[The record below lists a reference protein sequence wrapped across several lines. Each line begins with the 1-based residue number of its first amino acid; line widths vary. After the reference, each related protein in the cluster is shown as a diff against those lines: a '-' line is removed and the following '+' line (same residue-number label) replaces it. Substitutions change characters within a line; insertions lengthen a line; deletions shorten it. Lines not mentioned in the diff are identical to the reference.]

1 MAKKKNTV
9 RNVVEK
15 RREDGTLLYWLD
27 RDKKIGEYNIN
38 TDSSQYKHL
47 KKVELD
53 GFSTFP
59 KALYPTGFGFKVSG
73 GQLVEPLHSKY
84 GNKLLV
90 VLSATQISSVKKTNN
105 RVTVTIN
112 ANKLQQI
119 NREVSDVKRT
129 RRNEITTLVQD
140 FLIDQFPKEFTGTAS
155 DTFKYRPNKIAE
167 MLADQDVVENLSD
180 LDRFAIQAAF
190 PDLVEEMEFSL
201 RSAKKVK
208 IVTDG
213 INTSKKVY
221 LDKIIIEFEK
231 KLKGSSSENVWQKF
245 LHDHILT
252 LLNTYA
258 HVIEK
263 QSVELDGKYPDFMLI
278 DAYGYL
284 DVYEIKKPQTKLL
297 SYDNGRKNYYWH
309 AEISRAT
316 TQTEKYMSSIQRH
329 RYELESKLRK
339 ESVEAQIVRPRGFII
354 AGKRSN
360 LNTEEMREDFRVLND
375 SLKNIDV
382 ICFDDL
388 LDNLKALRD
397 RLDS

>member
-1 MAKKKNTV
+1 MAKKKTLA
-9 RNVVEK
+9 RNIIEK
-15 RREDGTLLYWLD
+15 RREDGSLLYRLD
-27 RDKKIGEYNIN
+27 RDNKVGEYHIN
-38 TDSSQYKHL
+38 TDSTQYKHL
-47 KKVELD
+47 KKVEIE
-53 GFSTFP
+53 GFATFP
-59 KALYPTGFGFKVSG
+59 VALYPTGFGFKISG
-73 GQLVEPLHSKY
+73 GQLIEPLHSKY
-84 GNKLLV
+84 GDKLTV
-90 VLSATQISSVKKTNN
+90 VLSATQPSSVKKTKTS
-105 RVTVTIN
+105 VTVTIN
-112 ANKLQQI
+112 AGKLQQV

-129 RRNEITTLVQD
+129 RRIEITSLVQD
-140 FLIDQFPKEFTGTAS
+140 FLIDQFPKEFSGTAS
-155 DTFKYRPNKIAE
+155 GTFKYRPNKIAE
-167 MLADQDVVENLSD
+167 MLADQDVVEHLSE

-221 LDKIIIEFEK
+221 LDNIIAEFEK

-297 SYDNGRKNYYWH
+297 SFDNGRKNYYWH
-309 AEISRAT
+309 ADISRAT

-329 RYELESKLRK
+329 RYELESKLHK
-339 ESVEAQIVRPRGFII
+339 ESVEARIVRPRGFII
-354 AGKRSN
+354 AGKRSD
-360 LNTEEMREDFRVLND
+360 LKSEEMREDFRVLND

-388 LDNLKALRD
+388 LDNLKALRE
-397 RLDS
+397 RLDN

>member
-1 MAKKKNTV
+1 MAKKKSAS
-9 RNVVEK
+9 RKIVEK
-15 RREDGTLLYWLD
+15 KREDGSLLYRLD
-27 RDKKIGEYNIN
+27 RDKKVGEYHVN
-38 TDSSQYKHL
+38 TDSSQYKYL
-47 KKVELD
+47 KKVQLD
-53 GFSTFP
+53 GFATFP
-59 KALYPTGFGFKVSG
+59 TALYPTGFGFKVSG
-73 GQLVEPLHSKY
+73 TQLVEPLGKKY
-84 GNKLLV
+84 GNKLSV
-90 VLSATQISSVKKTNN
+90 VLSATKPSTVKKTKT

-112 ANKLQQI
+112 ANKLQQV
-119 NREVSDVKRT
+119 NREVSDVKRAK
-129 RRNEITTLVQD
+129 RREIETLVQD
-140 FLIDQFPKEFTGTAS
+140 FLIDQFPKEFTGGATG
-155 DTFKYRPNKIAE
+155 TFKYRPNKIAE
-167 MLADQDVVENLSD
+167 MLADQDIVDNLSD

-190 PDLVEEMEFSL
+190 PDLVQEMEFTL

-213 INTSKKVY
+213 INSSKKVY
-221 LDKIIIEFEK
+221 LDKTIAEFER

-258 HVIEK
+258 FVIEK

-284 DVYEIKKPQTKLL
+284 DVYEIKKPQTKLV
-297 SYDNGRKNYYWH
+297 SFDNGRKNYYWH

-329 RYELESKLRK
+329 RYELEAKLRK
-339 ESVEAQIVRPRGFII
+339 KGVDARIVRPRGFII
-354 AGKRSN
+354 AGKRAD
-360 LNTEEMREDFRVLND
+360 LKTEEMQEDFRVLND
-375 SLKNIDV
+375 SLKNIDL

-397 RLDS
+397 RLNS